1 MRPNFLE
8 DEKSQPENTEPRMTW
23 FDDNEPLER
32 PDPER
37 LRTST
42 AALRVSLDRLERIL
56 AS

>member
-8 DEKSQPENTEPRMTW
+8 DEKSQPENTQPRMPW
-23 FDDNEPLER
+23 FDDNEPLDR

-42 AALRVSLDRLERIL
+42 AALRVSLDRLERTL